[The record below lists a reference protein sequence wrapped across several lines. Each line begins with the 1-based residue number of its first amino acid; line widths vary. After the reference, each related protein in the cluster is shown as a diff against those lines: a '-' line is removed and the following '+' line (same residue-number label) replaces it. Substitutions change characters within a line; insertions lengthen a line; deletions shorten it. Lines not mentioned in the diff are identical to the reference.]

1 RTLQVGP
8 VPRNAGGGFRFAQER
23 SAESSARSGALGA
36 PCLFARRGER
46 EAPPLAPVGRATA
59 REELAS
65 LGDAHDAGVRG
76 RALGV
81 LGIPV
86 DALDPVGAIGE
97 QGAHGV
103 DIDVT
108 ASEPR
113 ARASEPPEARRR
125 HRLPLALPEGER
137 LAVIRLHDRVPFEAA
152 LEDTV
157 RVALEL

>member
-1 RTLQVGP
+1 VEQRLVGSRQLFCGGGNGPRTMCFHETVASIRSTGCGVPTPASPRTLQVGP

-81 LGIPV
+81 L
-86 DALDPVGAIGE
+86 
-97 QGAHGV
+97 
-103 DIDVT
+103 
-108 ASEPR
+108 
-113 ARASEPPEARRR
+113 
-125 HRLPLALPEGER
+125 
-137 LAVIRLHDRVPFEAA
+137 
-152 LEDTV
+152 
-157 RVALEL
+157 